1 MMVGVVG
8 RAVGCDGRGG
18 REGGCDGRVVGRAVG
33 CDGRWSGWS
42 GGL

>member
-18 REGGCDGRVVGRAVG
+18 GRAVG
-33 CDGRWSGWS
+33 CDGR
-42 GGL
+42 GGREGCRL

>member
-8 RAVGCDGRGG
+8 KAVGCDGRGG
-18 REGGCDGRVVGRAVG
+18 REGCRL
-33 CDGRWSGWS
+33 RWSGWS